1 MGAGTMTDGFIP
13 EPHLHGEREGLRPP
27 ESGRLTFP
35 VYMGRI
41 AVSRA
46 EKNMNSVL
54 PGQAPGAG

>member
-1 MGAGTMTDGFIP
+1 MTDGFIP
-13 EPHLHGEREGLRPP
+13 EPHLHGAREGLRPP

-35 VYMGRI
+35 VYMGQI